1 MEVISELKASS
12 FISIK
17 TSHIKETKNKAE
29 EKQVKRTMQCG
40 VEGEE
45 KPKDRAL
52 NLLQVLTIQIQTIWI
67 LYIFFFLHE
76 NGKNPEYTITYSAG
90 EALLSHH

>member
-1 MEVISELKASS
+1 M
-12 FISIK
+12 K

-29 EKQVKRTMQCG
+29 EKQVQAHDAVRGGGRGET
-40 VEGEE
+40 EGQGTQ
-45 KPKDRAL
+45 PPSSFNYTNSNHMDT
-52 NLLQVLTIQIQTIWI
+52 VH
-67 LYIFFFLHE
+67 FFFLHE